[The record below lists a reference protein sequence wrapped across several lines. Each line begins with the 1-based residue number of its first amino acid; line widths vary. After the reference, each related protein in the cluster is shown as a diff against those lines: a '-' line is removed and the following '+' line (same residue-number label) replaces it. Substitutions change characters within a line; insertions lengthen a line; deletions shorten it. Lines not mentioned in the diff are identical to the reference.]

1 MAAKIAV
8 VEETDMPAE
17 AQGSALSGI
26 FPERPIPAPA
36 IGFPMAGAASSAPPT
51 LPQIDP
57 RIIQAFA
64 KGEARIIALE
74 SVIGSVPKAATVI
87 RALLAALGVRVAMF
101 FALAGALGLAVPA
114 VLWPDWQRL
123 LTLGGYA
130 VLVYLPLAA
139 LAYFHRGN

>member
-1 MAAKIAV
+1 
-8 VEETDMPAE
+8 MPAE
-17 AQGSALSGI
+17 AQGAALDANS
-26 FPERPIPAPA
+26 FERAIAASYPARPGPAPA
-36 IGFPMAGAASSAPPT
+36 PVA

-87 RALLAALGVRVAMF
+87 RALLAALGVRLAMF
-101 FALAGALGLAVPA
+101 LALAGALGLAVPA

-123 LTLGGYA
+123 LTLAGYA